1 MASRECLLAM
11 TWNKKTT
18 KDYHE
23 LAGAQGQLVL
33 LVFTDKPLTM
43 NNINLVTKTSHFVA
57 NGTVM

>member
-1 MASRECLLAM
+1 M

-23 LAGAQGQLVL
+23 LAGAQGQ